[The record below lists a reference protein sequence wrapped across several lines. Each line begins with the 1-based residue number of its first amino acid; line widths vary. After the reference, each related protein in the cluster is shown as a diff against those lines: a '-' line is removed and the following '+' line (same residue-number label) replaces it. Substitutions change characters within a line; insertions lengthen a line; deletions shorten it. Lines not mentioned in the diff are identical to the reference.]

1 MVSWSPLGKM
11 FLALAL
17 IVAGLITK
25 SALVPIATMT
35 LGLALMAY
43 STNMR
48 IPSILALAIGEA
60 MLIMIIGCGMIS
72 IMGNPAEPAI
82 WNAEILWFRI
92 HMTAASFNQAW
103 LVFFRAVAGVTLMLA
118 FASSTPIPHLAQALR
133 QMRMPKEITEI
144 VVLIYR
150 YSFLLLERMQTMY
163 SSAQGRL
170 GFNGFVRSIRTTA
183 GIAVGMFT
191 SALEMGDK
199 AQAALDS
206 RNYTGEFPI
215 FRTPKPMN
223 ATWVAMPIL
232 LAVWMVLFG
241 FYTEGLIDF
250 NVIFFG
256 GA

>member
-1 MVSWSPLGKM
+1 MIDFSALPIIQQRVLLLAVIIIAAVGSILLARIINDRRRKAKGLPSGKRGGTSEQVQMDSLAYGSRMVSWSPLGKM

-150 YSFLLLERMQTMY
+150 
-163 SSAQGRL
+163 
-170 GFNGFVRSIRTTA
+170 
-183 GIAVGMFT
+183 
-191 SALEMGDK
+191 
-199 AQAALDS
+199 
-206 RNYTGEFPI
+206 
-215 FRTPKPMN
+215 
-223 ATWVAMPIL
+223 
-232 LAVWMVLFG
+232 
-241 FYTEGLIDF
+241 
-250 NVIFFG
+250 
-256 GA
+256 